1 MLDLMSLDLIL
12 IVVFDVNEELR
23 NWILGM
29 LGIVFIEIMNELRI
43 WEIKIN
49 IVCYSDYIVLIVD
62 IFWY

>member
-43 WEIKIN
+43 WEFEK
-49 IVCYSDYIVLIVD
+49 
-62 IFWY
+62 